1 MALLYSLAALVLSGL
16 AALAPRCATAQSTHT
31 TKLAFSTP
39 PYDIATEAN
48 LTAFRIEIPDQDIQ
62 ELDTYLR
69 LFKVPKQT
77 YENSAAGWFFGVPAD
92 WLVGGVEYWLHT
104 FDWYSLLAM
113 IAFPINFELTRPG

>member
-16 AALAPRCATAQSTHT
+16 ALATAQSTHT

-48 LTAFRIEIPDQDIQ
+48 LTEFRIEIPDQDIQ

-77 YENSAAGWFFGVPAD
+77 YENSAAGWFFGVQPD
-92 WLVGGVEYWLHT
+92 WLVSGVEYWLHT
-104 FDWYSLLAM
+104 FDWYSILA
-113 IAFPINFELTRPG
+113 I